1 MLKNLSL
8 KFDFSCVVEARGN
21 AGDLCI
27 MWKYG
32 VDLKEVE
39 FNKDLIAV
47 KVSEQSA
54 EWLLVGFYGPSY
66 HSKKKKAWGNLFA
79 LLESH

>member
-1 MLKNLSL
+1 M
-8 KFDFSCVVEARGN
+8 
-21 AGDLCI
+21 
-27 MWKYG
+27 
-32 VDLKEVE
+32 E

-79 LLESH
+79 LS